1 MPFAIFVQI
10 LTVSRSQLASPQRIV
25 SQPMNLFGIKAN
37 ISGRRDNN
45 DQSAGDHG
53 KLIFSLDSPA
63 STEPPWIDRE
73 LHSNANHKRGK
84 FETSIQ
90 APE

>member
-1 MPFAIFVQI
+1 
-10 LTVSRSQLASPQRIV
+10 
-25 SQPMNLFGIKAN
+25 MNLFGIKAN

-53 KLIFSLDSPA
+53 KLIFSSDSPA
-63 STEPPWIDRE
+63 STEAPWIDRE